1 MKHLPKFIAFWGVL
15 VVLTGFIPNSVW
27 ARAYIPGLFKVTDGK
42 AQNVRKSPNAA
53 SEIVGTLAPDTKTVE
68 VVALSEDR
76 AWGLVN
82 SDDMSIGWVPLQG
95 LEQVA
100 PDPVATD
107 FERDLT
113 CFGDEPFWTLVSI
126 ANGGITLSY
135 EGETV
140 EYKRSFAPLLAQN
153 RGFGQQVMVAGADN
167 VEITGFLMPQQ
178 CRPLEG
184 VFGFHFDLL
193 RRGKGAPVLLSGCC
207 TLGEM

>member
-1 MKHLPKFIAFWGVL
+1 MRLLMLL
-15 VVLTGFIPNSVW
+15 VILTGFVPYSVW
-27 ARAYIPGLFKVTDGK
+27 ARPYIPGLLKVTDGK
-42 AQNVRKSPNAA
+42 AQNVRKSPDVT
-53 SEIVGTLAPDTKTVE
+53 SEIVGTLAHDRKTVE
-68 VVALSEDR
+68 VVALSKDR
-76 AWGLVN
+76 EWGLVN
-82 SDDMSIGWVPLQG
+82 SDDMSIGWVPLQA

-107 FERDLT
+107 FERNLT
-113 CFGDEPFWTLVSI
+113 CFGDEPFWTLVSTDK
-126 ANGGITLSY
+126 GGITLSY

-153 RGFGQQVMVAGADN
+153 RGFERQVIVAGADN

-184 VFGFHFDLL
+184 VFGFRFDLL